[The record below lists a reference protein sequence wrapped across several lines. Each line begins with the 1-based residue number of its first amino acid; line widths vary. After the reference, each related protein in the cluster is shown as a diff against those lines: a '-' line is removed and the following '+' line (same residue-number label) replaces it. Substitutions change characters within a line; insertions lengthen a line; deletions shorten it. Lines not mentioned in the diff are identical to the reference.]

1 MQMFLFSMFWAWI
14 LMLLQMNQFFG
25 LNVMY
30 HSKYFHVMCCEC
42 DDNDDYRCL
51 HKSARQTID
60 YFKF

>member
-1 MQMFLFSMFWAWI
+1 
-14 LMLLQMNQFFG
+14 MLLQMNQFFG